1 MTDIQVNTATA
12 FLTIAKAL
20 DYVGID
26 DVHHAHRV
34 AYIAFHCA
42 KELNWDRRNIE
53 KAFYSG
59 LLHDCG
65 VLSSEEH
72 KRLLQ
77 NMAPLDMTFHCEMG
91 YKALSNSE
99 LLRPFA
105 NIVRYHHT
113 PWSELAS
120 IDIDEEEK
128 TIAALIH
135 ISDRLDFLR
144 SRYAD
149 EHHPDVVTLY
159 EGVIAENLQAH
170 KGELFESNLVDAMA
184 KLAQTDGFWFAMEPY
199 HIERIPFEFTE
210 YRLTEEFLSFDQLV
224 ELATFL
230 ARIVDAKSPITFQH
244 SERVALIAQHLAED
258 MGLNSE
264 ICKGVYVAG
273 LLHDVGKLRTPDHVL
288 NHEGELDEHSRTII
302 KRHAVD
308 TQLTLD
314 GLFPNSKI
322 GKWAANHHERLD
334 GSGYPFKLNAH
345 EIDLP
350 SRIIALADVFQAL
363 TQKRPYKGHLE
374 LPEVI
379 SIMEPSVVEGKF
391 DGDVFNTLMSKKTKY
406 YELARGGTH

>member
-1 MTDIQVNTATA
+1 MTDIQVDTATA

-42 KELNWDRRNIE
+42 KQLGWDRPMIE
-53 KAFYSG
+53 KAYYSG

-77 NMAPLDMTFHCEMG
+77 NLAPMDVNAHCEAG
-91 YKALSNSE
+91 YEALLKTQ
-99 LLRPFA
+99 LLSPFA

-113 PWSELAS
+113 PWRDLQHEELS
-120 IDIDEEEK
+120 DEDRQL
-128 TIAALIH
+128 AALIH

-149 EHHPDVVTLY
+149 EHHPDVVTLH
-159 EGVIAENLQAH
+159 EGLIAENLLAH
-170 KGELFESNLVDAMA
+170 KGELFEPIMTDALA
-184 KLAQTDGFWFAMEPY
+184 KIVQTDGFWFAMEPY
-199 HIERIPFEFTE
+199 HIERIPYEFTE
-210 YRLTEEFLSFDQLV
+210 FKLTEQLLEFDQLV

-244 SERVALIAQHLAED
+244 SERVAKIAKELAMD
-258 MGLNSE
+258 LDIAVDTCDE
-264 ICKGVYVAG
+264 IFVAG
-273 LLHDVGKLRTPDHVL
+273 LLHDVGKLRTPDSVL
-288 NHEGELDEHSRTII
+288 NHEGALDDHAKTII

-314 GLFPNSKI
+314 GLFPRSNI
-322 GKWAANHHERLD
+322 GRWAANHHERID
-334 GSGYPFKLNAH
+334 GSGYPFKLKDQ
-345 EIDLP
+345 ELDLP
-350 SRIIALADVFQAL
+350 SRIVAIADVFQAL
-363 TQKRPYKGHLE
+363 TQKRPYKGHLNLE
-374 LPEVI
+374 EVL
-379 SIMEPSVVEGKF
+379 SIIEPMVHEGQLDKQ
-391 DGDVFNTLMSKKTKY
+391 VYAVL
-406 YELARGGTH
+406 LARKDKYFDLSHH